1 MFEVFN
7 HIKSFIMKKIIDFIS
22 IYEVIDECS

>member
-7 HIKSFIMKKIIDFIS
+7 HKSFIMKKIIDFIS